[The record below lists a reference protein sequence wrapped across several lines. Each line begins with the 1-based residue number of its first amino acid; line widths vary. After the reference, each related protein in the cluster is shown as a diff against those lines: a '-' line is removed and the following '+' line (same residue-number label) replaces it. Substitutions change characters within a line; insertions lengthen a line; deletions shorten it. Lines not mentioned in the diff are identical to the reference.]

1 MNSQVKKKNCRS
13 LTLFMLRLFEDL
25 QQLRALCLDAC
36 GRLKILTQTGTTEN
50 CAKAAAA
57 LNFQSELFLIP

>member
-1 MNSQVKKKNCRS
+1 
-13 LTLFMLRLFEDL
+13 MLRLFEDL
-25 QQLRALCLDAC
+25 QQLRALCCDAC